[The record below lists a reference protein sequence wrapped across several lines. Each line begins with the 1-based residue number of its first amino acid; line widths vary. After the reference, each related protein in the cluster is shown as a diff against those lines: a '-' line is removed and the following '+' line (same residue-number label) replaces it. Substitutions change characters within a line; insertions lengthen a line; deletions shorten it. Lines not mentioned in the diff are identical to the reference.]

1 MSLYFLWWVMKIS
14 ESSSTKG
21 NYTRPFEL
29 RTAVVA
35 TITAMIVFT
44 FIPCPV
50 VLIYKFHAFLF
61 YLNVFT
67 RHSLI
72 KVQVTK
78 QNEKKKQTMQ
88 YLKIK
93 GFLAL
98 VRPLNCLE
106 D

>member
-1 MSLYFLWWVMKIS
+1 MKIS

-35 TITAMIVFT
+35 TITAMIVST

-67 RHSLI
+67 RRSLI
-72 KVQVTK
+72 KLQVTK
-78 QNEKKKQTMQ
+78 QNEKKNNA
-88 YLKIK
+88 I
-93 GFLAL
+93 
-98 VRPLNCLE
+98 LE
-106 D
+106 NIRLFSLGSSA